1 MVPAHRDVFVTAS
14 YEFGTF
20 VVYGALRERTWGS
33 VFASH
38 AKRRKFGHVARHWDT
53 IYDLTDLSLGRV
65 RIETRDDDVFVDIHR
80 TFHKLFEPRKKLSLV
95 YGNYVGVVEVRR
107 VYHVEY
113 VIHFDTRERY
123 VVVCPQH
130 PFARP
135 RVLTRVNDQYFITNR
150 LSTFQAPDKLGC
162 FPAEHIATDD

>member
-14 YEFGTF
+14 YEFRTF
-20 VVYGALRERTWGS
+20 VVNGALRERTGGS

-38 AKRRKFGHVARHWDT
+38 AKRRKFGHVTRHRDA
-53 IYDLTDLSLGRV
+53 IYDLTDFSLRRV
-65 RIETRDDDVFVDIHR
+65 RVESRDDDVFVDVHR
-80 TFHKLFEPRKKLSLV
+80 TLHELFEPRKKLSLV
-95 YGNYVGVVEVRR
+95 YGNYVGVLEVRH

-113 VIHFDTRERY
+113 VVHFETRERD

-130 PFARP
+130 PLGRP
-135 RVLTRVNDQYFITNR
+135 RVLTRVNHQYFISDR
-150 LSTFQAPDKLGC
+150 LSTFQAPNKLGC